1 MNKHDDII
9 GEVLRKLLL
18 LSFLSMWILI
28 ELTK

>member
-1 MNKHDDII
+1 MKTHDDIVSL
-9 GEVLRKLLL
+9 VLSKLLL

>member
-1 MNKHDDII
+1 MNKHDDLI